1 MADFDFPPPLV
12 EGHQHRG
19 AGVFDGKGKRIGTID
34 RVFAE
39 PSSARVV
46 YADLTCGGILGFGAR
61 YYGIAWDK
69 LHADPARGGFRMDAA
84 DVQELRRGDKPGV
97 SSGRLLH
104 GRW

>member
-1 MADFDFPPPLV
+1 MAHFDFPSPLV

-39 PSSARVV
+39 PSSARVL
-46 YADLTCGGILGFGAR
+46 YADLTCGGVLGFGAR
-61 YYGIAWDK
+61 RYVIAWDK
-69 LHADPARGGFRMDAA
+69 LHAHLRGFRMDAA
-84 DVQELRRGDKPGV
+84 EVQELQRGDRPGV